1 MYDFHYNLIKK
12 KFDAELLITDIDS
25 LTYEAKSEDV
35 CE

>member
-12 KFDAELLITDIDS
+12 NFDAELLITDTDS